1 MSNDSKS
8 VGIDWTN
15 EEAVRAAHP
24 GAYRTPSGKVIVW
37 EPKIIGC
44 VQKILIKADGWGEAR
59 KHSSVVAFESVNRP
73 EAKADHTVCAEA
85 YMDAIEA
92 ERDAALAELAKEKGL
107 REQAEKHCAIE
118 RKALD
123 SAYSERDAALARV
136 AALDERIAYL
146 DRQWER
152 CETYSGIAFQENED
166 AMLAKDERIRTLE
179 EALIRSERK
188 VWRG

>member
-123 SAYSERDAALARV
+123 SAYSEMAGVVKEPQAPTQTELETAVRLLEIYTRQDVFEDSFFIEVDAFLSAHK
-136 AALDERIAYL
+136 
-146 DRQWER
+146 
-152 CETYSGIAFQENED
+152 G
-166 AMLAKDERIRTLE
+166 AKN
-179 EALIRSERK
+179 
-188 VWRG
+188 G